1 MSRERR
7 CSESGQRG
15 PSRPSLTCDLVARI
29 TVSPLYV
36 VSSLN
41 HDALLVRPLACPIR
55 ALTEC
60 LPPLLPARLCP
71 WRMMVSVLNLLI
83 AMMGKTFQD
92 NHEDTHRSIL
102 SANLPSLPPPRKHSG
117 AISIGPR
124 PATILARPL
133 RQRAPGA
140 VVRGLRLGSERPEPI
155 AWSSTRFHRTGAVA
169 ITLPAIPLTL
179 ALHALAFAST
189 SCRRRSG
196 LAIVAVSQGVALVRE
211 RGPSDVCLVDC
222 ENGWRQRAWPQ
233 TCVHAVAGR
242 TWFFPFARQVSI
254 YLSLCSSSLSLSLS
268 MFLSFS
274 SASYFVSYLCQAES
288 ALPCSFPS
296 FSSFA
301 L

>member
-1 MSRERR
+1 MFAPPPARPPLPLAHDGFSAQSAHRNDGQDL
-7 CSESGQRG
+7 SGQPRG
-15 PSRPSLTCDLVARI
+15 HPQVHTLGKPPFPPTPSKTQWRDQHRAPPR
-29 TVSPLYV
+29 
-36 VSSLN
+36 
-41 HDALLVRPLACPIR
+41 HDPCAPATPACSGGSAL
-55 ALTEC
+55 
-60 LPPLLPARLCP
+60 RLQ
-71 WRMMVSVLNLLI
+71 R
-83 AMMGKTFQD
+83 G
-92 NHEDTHRSIL
+92 L
-102 SANLPSLPPPRKHSG
+102 SPPPG
-117 AISIGPR
+117 AP
-124 PATILARPL
+124 PD
-133 RQRAPGA
+133 
-140 VVRGLRLGSERPEPI
+140 
-155 AWSSTRFHRTGAVA
+155 FHRTGAVA